1 MDYSHPHPQVQGPM
15 AQGQA
20 DPQVQLQPQEQ
31 LPDFVVISVMVVLS
45 LDAGGPARLR
55 GLSHLLTHQSRNHY
69 SGRPPAPPATPQTF
83 DRRLRMV
90 RPRRPVPLTIPTM
103 TSAASPSVSP

>member
-1 MDYSHPHPQVQGPM
+1 MDYSHPHPLLQGPT

-45 LDAGGPARLR
+45 LSMQVVQPDFVA
-55 GLSHLLTHQSRNHY
+55 SH
-69 SGRPPAPPATPQTF
+69 PC
-83 DRRLRMV
+83 
-90 RPRRPVPLTIPTM
+90 
-103 TSAASPSVSP
+103 